1 MSDKI
6 DHNLDNQTSSL
17 DQLSKWEAFLEGY
30 KNFYG
35 FDFEWSKY
43 IKDCKLY
50 YGYFNIHNFIKTYG
64 KECEED
70 FKRFKQSIALKK
82 QEEINKEQAE
92 QEISKELFNLYDQ
105 LFYADSLRSRL
116 LISILNPR
124 NRYEKQEL
132 KRSWKKAKA
141 KGYSKLEWMKS
152 LLDIPFRKGEEDL
165 NDYQYD
171 RDQVYKILDQIKEL
185 KKNYLNKQIKE
196 KADRFSTTKI
206 NDFQE
211 DINEAS
217 LVVDFHNDFA
227 TKLNATKKQEVV
239 PQLDYQNYQQVVQ
252 DYQEPK
258 KVETA
263 LTKPEEQVKITNP
276 FNDQSEINRR
286 LQKKLDQKI
295 HEMKLTSSLLDS
307 EFKKAEL
314 IRKQNELEYEKTKQA
329 RENLTKE
336 IENINQ
342 SYTHKKDN
350 IL

>member
-6 DHNLDNQTSSL
+6 DHNLTKRSSSL

-70 FKRFKQSIALKK
+70 FKRFKQLIALKK

-92 QEISKELFNLYDQ
+92 QVISRELFNLYDQ

-116 LISILNPR
+116 LINLLNPR
-124 NRYEKQEL
+124 NSYEKKEL
-132 KRSWKKAKA
+132 KRSWKNAKTQ
-141 KGYSKLEWMKS
+141 GFSKLEWMK
-152 LLDIPFRKGEEDL
+152 LLLNIPFKKGEEDP

-227 TKLNATKKQEVV
+227 TKLNQAKKDRSD
-239 PQLDYQNYQQVVQ
+239 PQVDYENYQQVVN
-252 DYQEPK
+252 DYQDQK
-258 KVETA
+258 KV
-263 LTKPEEQVKITNP
+263 LIKQEEQLVKSNP
-276 FNDQSEINRR
+276 FSEQSEINKR

-295 HEMKLTSSLLDS
+295 HEMKLTSSILDS

-314 IRKQNELEYEKTKQA
+314 IRKQNELEYQKTKQA

>member
-6 DHNLDNQTSSL
+6 DQNLTNRSSSF
-17 DQLSKWEAFLEGY
+17 DKLSKWEAFLEGY

-70 FKRFKQSIALKK
+70 FKKFKQSIALKK
-82 QEEINKEQAE
+82 QEEINKEQIE
-92 QEISKELFNLYDQ
+92 QEISKDLFSVYDQ

-116 LISILNPR
+116 LINILNPT
-124 NRYEKQEL
+124 NSYDKKEL
-132 KRSWKKAKA
+132 KRSWKNAKA
-141 KGYSKLEWMKS
+141 QGYTKAEWMKM
-152 LLDIPFRKGEEDL
+152 LLNIPFKKGEEDP

-171 RDQVYKILDQIKEL
+171 LDRVYKILDQIKEL

-227 TKLNATKKQEVV
+227 TKLTPKKDATLSEK
-239 PQLDYQNYQQVVQ
+239 DYENYQQVVNN
-252 DYQEPK
+252 YQVSNNKQTELQPRTK
-258 KVETA
+258 KEFAT
-263 LTKPEEQVKITNP
+263 LNP
-276 FNDQSEINRR
+276 FNEQQEIDKRIQR
-286 LQKKLDQKI
+286 KFDEKI
-295 HEMKLTSSLLDS
+295 NEMKLTSSMLDS
-307 EFKKAEL
+307 EFKKAEQ
-314 IRKQNELEYEKTKQA
+314 IRRQNELEYQKNKEA

-342 SYTHKKDN
+342 SYTHKKR
-350 IL
+350 